1 MTLSLTVFV
10 VAFIALAASA
20 VAMPVGYTHVLNITV
35 VSSNVLVPF
44 QGNAIVVNST
54 HWLYLPYTTN
64 AVLANQSD
72 SSFVLFQGDNGS
84 KTTTLNYSSFLGGYL
99 LNYSHYTKIS
109 LYYDPNLNSTFNLS
123 KQIAPKLLNAQDL
136 GGALFVYGNLT
147 ALPINKSLT
156 TKIYSNTTAYFDFNL
171 THGNAAISPTNPF
184 VSGFNMSFVPET
196 LGLGTIHDVLSA
208 LPYTYNGALLG
219 TTLNLTNFGTLGKRS
234 VAGMANTSYA
244 LYLTS
249 KYPILINSTYAT
261 GSLIGSV
268 IGNSTTQKAD
278 GAGLF
283 SQGYPYTFKF
293 YFNPS
298 DPTRSVM
305 NQYIVYPLY
314 TTNYTTTA
322 ATFNA
327 TIVRPKLNVNLT
339 WYYELPIDNVNWTY
353 HLNTTKLDNG
363 AQQFNYTNSSVK
375 YLLLTLPDY
384 KQFGSLAN
392 PQVQAYTDVSG
403 VNYTMPIGVVS
414 YNSSYITFAVEQN
427 ATAGAVRNFSILIN
441 NSLGDSFTSSVPFSL
456 SYSGAGSIANTTL
469 YAYPL
474 VKLSRIPASTSY
486 IKFITYDTGSG
497 YFENAT
503 YSFPTSSTLAAFYN
517 ATRAPGYQ
525 AYHYKQTTL
534 ASTTFIQS
542 GIGGGTSTFLTAF
555 LTAFGFIRAL
565 DGAIDLYNLTSV
577 MRESGPV
584 YAPYSGAIVLS
595 KGLLYNLSAKV
606 NLTLEKPYTTNYTI
620 ETVKPL
626 IRTNRS
632 KNYTRPSLGGGVPA
646 SITVINTTSF
656 IHLNSS
662 NLQTTLTTTLSTSG
676 LLKNA
681 NFFGIEVPYYIFV
694 FVAIVAVMLAYL
706 VSMDGEEHLTILVL
720 IFLWVVGLID
730 VEITLLAAII
740 SAVYVVYR
748 IRVI

>member
-10 VAFIALAASA
+10 VAFIALAATA

-35 VSSNVLVPF
+35 VSSNVLVAF
-44 QGNAIVVNST
+44 HGNAIVVNST

-72 SSFVLFQGDNGS
+72 PSFVLFQGDNGS

-136 GGALFVYGNLT
+136 GGSIFVYGNLT

-184 VSGFNMSFVPET
+184 VEGFNMSFVPET

-219 TTLNLTNFGTLGKRS
+219 TTLNLTNFGTLGKRY
-234 VAGMANTSYA
+234 VLGMANTSYA

-353 HLNTTKLDNG
+353 HFNTTKLDNG
-363 AQQFNYTNSSVK
+363 TQQFDYTNSSVK

-392 PQVQAYTDVSG
+392 PQVDAYTDVSG

-469 YAYPL
+469 YAYPI
-474 VKLSRIPASTSY
+474 VQLSRIPASTSY
-486 IKFITYDTGSG
+486 IKFITYDTEFD
-497 YFENAT
+497 YLENAT

-517 ATRAPGYQ
+517 DAGNL
-525 AYHYKQTTL
+525 YKQTTL
-534 ASTTFIQS
+534 ASTTFIPS
-542 GIGGGTSTFLTAF
+542 SIGVGGFSTFLTP
-555 LTAFGFIRAL
+555 FGVIWQDYYSHIHL
-565 DGAIDLYNLTSV
+565 VNLTSAIMEMV
-577 MRESGPV
+577 
-584 YAPYSGAIVLS
+584 PYFSDYQGVPLLS
-595 KGLLYNLSAKV
+595 RGLLYNLSAKV
-606 NLTLEKPYTTNYTI
+606 NLTLEKPYTTHYII

-662 NLQTTLTTTLSTSG
+662 NLQTTLTTTLSASG